1 MYKRQGFLSGYLS
14 ARRRIKEFAVM
25 RCLGMKRG
33 QIFRWTFEEYAIPT
47 AAGWLLGLGFVIPA
61 SLSVG
66 AGPLVQALL
75 LLLVFLLGTAI
86 AIVRITGVNVMRLM
100 KVEE

>member
-1 MYKRQGFLSGYLS
+1 MAAMGFLSGYLS

-66 AGPLVQALL
+66 SGLLVQAL